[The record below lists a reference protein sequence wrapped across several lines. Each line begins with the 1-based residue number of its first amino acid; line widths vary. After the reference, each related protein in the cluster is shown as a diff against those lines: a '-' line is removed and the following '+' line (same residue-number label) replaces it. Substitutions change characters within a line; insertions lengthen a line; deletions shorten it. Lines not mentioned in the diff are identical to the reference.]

1 MAGYEVPGAVE
12 EVDPRLPLLAMV
24 RQGGLSPE
32 LQSLF
37 RKHAHKAPGKEPL
50 VKKEDCGPL
59 AKELQRRY
67 GLQIPLSEDLTLAQ
81 LQDLLFASVVE
92 TDASPSATKEAT
104 RSAVAAVK
112 FRSPEETL
120 QVISVLGEGATGRV
134 VLCRDKATGE
144 KRALKVVHKKG
155 DEEEL
160 ALRRRTAREEVK
172 HLQAL
177 DHPHVARV
185 YQHFEDAQAWYLVL
199 QYCMCG
205 DLEKIMEDYREDA
218 GGYGLVQMPVL
229 FTVKVTYQVLSA
241 LSHVH
246 GRGIMHLDIKGQ
258 NLMFQV
264 AYRGTILPAES
275 AAHPAPW
282 QAVKEPHVVLVDFG
296 TAQAVKQPGKQPVGT
311 SYFMAP
317 EVWSSQLTP
326 KADIFSLGVVLFQLL
341 GGKLPFSVP
350 DNIDMAQAYWAME
363 PLAPWA
369 EVPYVAPQCQEV
381 CDSMLTPS
389 VALRP
394 KAEELLLH
402 PLFAELHGDA
412 EAKDEDVELPGHYAA
427 RLANFPGRDVL
438 QKCLRMRLAFA
449 ASANQMPSFRRVF
462 LALAGG
468 SAAVAPR
475 RLAAALAGAG
485 VAPAQARGAVQA
497 LAEDGRVGWCSF
509 VAALADLGDPKYEGF
524 LRQCFDQADQDE
536 DGLLGI
542 EDLARLMHADC
553 GKHAVLLQEY
563 MVALCGH
570 DSPGAKFEW
579 SSFLRHF
586 RSDPGERARDGE
598 SPTEAPRHAGQMDDA
613 FKQWAG
619 TLLDEAVQ
627 EMTQ

>member
-1 MAGYEVPGAVE
+1 
-12 EVDPRLPLLAMV
+12 
-24 RQGGLSPE
+24 
-32 LQSLF
+32 
-37 RKHAHKAPGKEPL
+37 
-50 VKKEDCGPL
+50 
-59 AKELQRRY
+59 
-67 GLQIPLSEDLTLAQ
+67 
-81 LQDLLFASVVE
+81 
-92 TDASPSATKEAT
+92 
-104 RSAVAAVK
+104 
-112 FRSPEETL
+112 
-120 QVISVLGEGATGRV
+120 
-134 VLCRDKATGE
+134 
-144 KRALKVVHKKG
+144 
-155 DEEEL
+155 
-160 ALRRRTAREEVK
+160 
-172 HLQAL
+172 
-177 DHPHVARV
+177 
-185 YQHFEDAQAWYLVL
+185 
-199 QYCMCG
+199 
-205 DLEKIMEDYREDA
+205 
-218 GGYGLVQMPVL
+218 
-229 FTVKVTYQVLSA
+229 
-241 LSHVH
+241 
-246 GRGIMHLDIKGQ
+246 
-258 NLMFQV
+258 
-264 AYRGTILPAES
+264 
-275 AAHPAPW
+275 
-282 QAVKEPHVVLVDFG
+282 
-296 TAQAVKQPGKQPVGT
+296 
-311 SYFMAP
+311 
-317 EVWSSQLTP
+317 
-326 KADIFSLGVVLFQLL
+326 
-341 GGKLPFSVP
+341 
-350 DNIDMAQAYWAME
+350 ME